1 MNASNDPMP
10 FLEESERP
18 WTEAESRVRDAL
30 LRYEETPPSEL
41 EGRVMRELGHSSPGA
56 GTSSYRLW
64 IPAAGLIAIAGM
76 WWITQLESPSPIV
89 EEGAQQVDDPIVPA
103 KEDKLEVSVVEAKEV
118 NVDDDSATD
127 TESQTQ
133 KIETTEI
140 EVAEQKP
147 IPAVQAD
154 TSDDVPVLMEKQ
166 TASSQNA
173 GAQGPSTLQLAPG
186 HPQTETKKASLE
198 VKD

>member
-1 MNASNDPMP
+1 MNSSNDPMP
-10 FLEESERP
+10 FLEESEGP
-18 WTEAESRVRDAL
+18 WTEVESQVRDAL

-41 EGRVMRELGHSSPGA
+41 EGRVMRELGHRSPGA

-89 EEGAQQVDDPIVPA
+89 EEGAQQVDEPIVPVN
-103 KEDKLEVSVVEAKEV
+103 EDKPEVSVVEAKEV

-133 KIETTEI
+133 QIEASEI

-147 IPAVQAD
+147 IPAVQSD
-154 TSDDVPVLMEKQ
+154 ISDDVPVLMEKQ

-173 GAQGPSTLQLAPG
+173 GAQGPSTLQLDPG

>member
-1 MNASNDPMP
+1 MP
-10 FLEESERP
+10 FLEESEGP
-18 WTEAESRVRDAL
+18 WTEVESQVRDAL

-41 EGRVMRELGHSSPGA
+41 EGRVMRELGHRSPGA

-89 EEGAQQVDDPIVPA
+89 EEGAQQVDEPIVPVN
-103 KEDKLEVSVVEAKEV
+103 EDKPEVSVVEAKEV

-133 KIETTEI
+133 QIEASEI

-147 IPAVQAD
+147 IPAVQSD
-154 TSDDVPVLMEKQ
+154 ISDDVPVLMEKQ

-173 GAQGPSTLQLAPG
+173 GAQGPSTLQLDPG

>member
-1 MNASNDPMP
+1 MNSSNDPMP
-10 FLEESERP
+10 FLEESEGP
-18 WTEAESRVRDAL
+18 WTEAESQVRDAL

-76 WWITQLESPSPIV
+76 WWITQLESPSSIV
-89 EEGAQQVDDPIVPA
+89 EEGTEQVDQSMAPA
-103 KEDKLEVSVVEAKEV
+103 IEDKPEVSVVEAKEV

-133 KIETTEI
+133 QIEVSEI

-147 IPAVQAD
+147 IPAVQSGI
-154 TSDDVPVLMEKQ
+154 SDDVPVLMEKQ

-173 GAQGPSTLQLAPG
+173 GAQGPSTLQLDPG
-186 HPQTETKKASLE
+186 LPQTETKKASLE